1 VAALVRRKNRV
12 NLRRSLPLDLQIEA
26 LVDLTIDQTLPKP
39 QRQIYPA
46 RNFLLK
52 FVIRIDIPSLSN
64 DFSRFCISMTNN
76 RFTSQNP
83 IEQQYCSTTQASKLL
98 GVSLGTVQQMVEEGV
113 LDAWKTSGG
122 HRRIL
127 LESLQA
133 YLSRRGVMAAGDKAK
148 LSVLIAE
155 DDVILQTLYQRTL
168 ESWGLPLQ
176 VQIVGNG
183 IDGLLAVGRKPPD
196 VLIADL
202 NMPGVD
208 GFEMV
213 RTLRAN
219 PSLVDMDIIVV
230 SGVEKTDIEARGGLP
245 SDVAVYT
252 KPIPFFELRGYF
264 QALVSRKIKALQGF
278 NRAG

>member
-1 VAALVRRKNRV
+1 MT
-12 NLRRSLPLDLQIEA
+12 
-26 LVDLTIDQTLPKP
+26 LTSTKQK
-39 QRQIYPA
+39 
-46 RNFLLK
+46 
-52 FVIRIDIPSLSN
+52 
-64 DFSRFCISMTNN
+64 
-76 RFTSQNP
+76 
-83 IEQQYCSTTQASKLL
+83 YCSTTEASKLL

-133 YLSRRGVMAAGDKAK
+133 HLSRRGAAASGEQSR

-155 DDVILQTLYQRTL
+155 DDQILQKMYMHTM
-168 ESWGLPLQ
+168 EGWDLPLQ

-183 IDGLLAVGRKPPD
+183 IDGLLAVGRRPPD

-219 PSLVDMDIIVV
+219 HDLADMDIIVV
-230 SGVEKTDIEARGGLP
+230 SGMEKSDIAARGGLP
-245 SDVAVYT
+245 ADVAIYP
-252 KPIPFFELRGYF
+252 KPIPFVELRGYF
-264 QALVSRKIKALQGF
+264 QALVCRRIKALHG
-278 NRAG
+278 A